1 MGNEVPWQSHSL
13 RKSTR
18 GGNRSWILLRS
29 SKMCVRFWSSA
40 GRARMAP
47 KNWHSGGFTSM
58 SRGGPGPT
66 DYSVY
71 ELSDGRVVA
80 RHIGRPPE
88 RAELVYSY
96 RPLSELPQ
104 IVARAKALQAETIWT
119 QSGLR
124 AAGTNDPKGC
134 WVPEQE
140 LELTRQLVES
150 AGLRYL
156 SEPYIG
162 DAVRKVAARR

>member
-1 MGNEVPWQSHSL
+1 MDPVEVLKNVRTVLVIDWPSKEVPEEL
-13 RKSTR
+13 T
-18 GGNRSWILLRS
+18 L
-29 SKMCVRFWSSA
+29 A
-40 GRARMAP
+40 G
-47 KNWHSGGFTSM
+47 FQVYVQ
-58 SRGGPGPT
+58 GGPGPT

-71 ELSDGRVVA
+71 ELNDGRIVA
-80 RHIGRPPE
+80 RHTGGPPE

-104 IVARAKALQAETIWT
+104 IVARAKALHAETIWT

-134 WVPEQE
+134 WVREE
-140 LELTRQLVES
+140 DLEVTRQLVES

-162 DAVRKVAARR
+162 DAVRKAATRR

>member
-1 MGNEVPWQSHSL
+1 MDPVEVLKNVRTVLVIDWPSKEVPEEL
-13 RKSTR
+13 T
-18 GGNRSWILLRS
+18 L
-29 SKMCVRFWSSA
+29 A
-40 GRARMAP
+40 G
-47 KNWHSGGFTSM
+47 FQVYVQ
-58 SRGGPGPT
+58 GGPGPT

-71 ELSDGRVVA
+71 ELNDGRVVA
-80 RHIGRPPE
+80 RHTGGPPE

-104 IVARAKALQAETIWT
+104 IVARAKALHAETIWT

-134 WVPEQE
+134 WVREE
-140 LELTRQLVES
+140 DLEYARQLVEPS
-150 AGLRYL
+150 GLRYV

-162 DAVRKVAARR
+162 DVVR

>member
-1 MGNEVPWQSHSL
+1 MDPVEVLKNVRTVLVIDWP
-13 RKSTR
+13 
-18 GGNRSWILLRS
+18 
-29 SKMCVRFWSSA
+29 SKDVPEELALA
-40 GRARMAP
+40 GF
-47 KNWHSGGFTSM
+47 HVYVQ
-58 SRGGPGPT
+58 GGPGPT

-71 ELSDGRVVA
+71 ELNDGRVVA

-96 RPLSELPQ
+96 RPLSELQQ

-134 WVPEQE
+134 WVPEEE

-162 DAVRKVAARR
+162 DVARKVAARR